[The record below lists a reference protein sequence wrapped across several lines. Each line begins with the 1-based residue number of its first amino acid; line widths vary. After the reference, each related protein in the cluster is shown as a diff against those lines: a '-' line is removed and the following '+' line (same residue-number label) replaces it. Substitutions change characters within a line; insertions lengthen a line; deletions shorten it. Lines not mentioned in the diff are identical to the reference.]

1 MLNKVHAVT
10 LILFCVGL
18 ASCDLF
24 SDTTSSDPSDLH
36 LDSEIWNEFYQA
48 EVEAPEKE
56 ELSDKFREDAL
67 RLALRLALDSD
78 DSYDEVYPPTDIADA
93 IENAILLIYNNP
105 ELEGWEE
112 VFKEHQISPLPN
124 PNMYEMN
131 VGVEDTTG
139 WAQPWFEGE
148 RLTGKEE
155 VDQLMLEFEFEVKQT
170 LQNLRSVTLKAD
182 LPLNLMQVGSL
193 FEDVDGI
200 RYAEPNSALGDG
212 DDIQIWADRD
222 ILHFEFSHGWGDCPS
237 GCINRKTW
245 EYRVSPQGDV
255 EFVR

>member
-1 MLNKVHAVT
+1 MKYKAQAIT
-10 LILFCVGL
+10 LVVLCIGL

-24 SDTTSSDPSDLH
+24 SDITSSDQSDLH
-36 LDSEIWNEFYQA
+36 LDSEIWNEFSQ
-48 EVEAPEKE
+48 VEAQAPEKE
-56 ELSDKFREDAL
+56 ETSDKLREDAL

-78 DSYDEVYPPTDIADA
+78 DSYDEVYPPADIADA
-93 IENAILLIYNNP
+93 IEKAILLIYNNP

-112 VFKEHQISPLPN
+112 VFKEHQISPLPS
-124 PNMYEMN
+124 PQMYELS

-139 WAQPWFEGE
+139 WPQPWFEGE

-155 VDQLMLEFEFEVKQT
+155 VDKLMLEFEFGVKRT
-170 LQNLRSVTLKAD
+170 SENLRSVTLRAD
-182 LPLNLMQVGSL
+182 QPLNLKPVGGL
-193 FEDVDGI
+193 FEEVDGV

-212 DDIQIWADRD
+212 DDIQIWADGD